1 MSSVYEVINRCRV
14 EEDRRATRRA
24 YLALEHAIKAEAI
37 AEAIRAFS
45 PHGEDVPY
53 EKLKM
58 LRDKLRGQA

>member
-1 MSSVYEVINRCRV
+1 MSSVYEAMNRGRA
-14 EEDRRATRRA
+14 EDDRSATRRA
-24 YLALEHAIKAEAI
+24 YLALEHTIKAEGI

-58 LRDKLRGQA
+58 LHDKLRGQA